1 MKIHVRYAPRIVRR
15 VNVRNAVPEDRE
27 RVIATLT
34 RAFRHDAIVRHL
46 FPSDATYEHRASL
59 FFGYYFD
66 VRVAGGEVTV
76 CGDDV
81 AGASLWNPPGGNRL
95 GQMFVEEHWE
105 TNVVPA
111 IAPDELARYE
121 AFKVVLEA
129 MTPDEPHWYLGLLGT
144 DPGRQNQGIARALLE
159 PMLERA
165 DREGFPVFLETG
177 MAGNVAIY
185 ERFGFRTI
193 AEATVPEGP
202 KVWGL
207 LRRGPLV

>member
-1 MKIHVRYAPRIVRR
+1 MKIHVRYAPRIVTHM
-15 VNVRNAVPEDRE
+15 NVRNAVPEDRE

-34 RAFRHDAIVRHL
+34 RAFRGDAIVRYL
-46 FPSDATYEHRASL
+46 FPSDSTFEHRAGL
-59 FFGYYFD
+59 FFGHYFD

-76 CGDDV
+76 YGEDV

-105 TNVVPA
+105 STVVSA
-111 IAPDELARYE
+111 ISPDELASYE

-129 MTPDEPHWYLGLLGT
+129 MTPSEPHWYLGLLGT
-144 DPGRQNQGIARALLE
+144 DPDRRKQGIARALLA

-165 DREGFPVFLETG
+165 DGEGFPVFLETG
-177 MAGNVAIY
+177 MPGNVAIY

-193 AEATVPEGP
+193 AQATVPDGP